1 MSKNNILLNLLIFC
15 FTSTGIAQV
24 LPLDSVKYRI
34 LSQNPELKMFENQAK
49 SFDAMAEGATAWEA
63 PQLGAG
69 FFMTPYQTS
78 YWKPQM
84 MKIEGMN
91 TMMPGMGNFMIQAKQ
106 MIPNPSKLKA
116 NQRYQQAMSS
126 VENENSRATANNMLF
141 QAKTTYYEVQM
152 IDRKLKVLDE
162 AKNTIQTMIQL
173 GERKIA
179 YNQES
184 LASVYKAKSEAA
196 LLEKDK
202 WMMEGERKQKL
213 YMLNGLMNRS
223 KDQPFL
229 TDTLIVIKEYDTAIV
244 DSSTLTTNRSDLLA
258 IDKNIQ
264 VALLKEKAE
273 LAKSR
278 PDFGL
283 EYGHMFAFGEN
294 PNQFTLMGMM
304 SIPIAPWSSKMYKSS
319 AKASRF
325 EVEAMKNKKEAM
337 VTESIGM
344 LYGMKSEL
352 SSAKYQLKLYQ
363 EMILPALQKTYDIAM
378 LAYAN
383 NTGELFMALDARM
396 NLQMAQMQYWDTM
409 SNLLKLQAEYEKQ
422 YQIF

>member
-1 MSKNNILLNLLIFC
+1 MSKKNILLNLVILC
-15 FTSTGIAQV
+15 FTCNGIAQV
-24 LPLDSVKYRI
+24 LPLDSVKNRI
-34 LSQNPELKMFENQAK
+34 LSQNPELKMFLNQAK

-63 PQLGAG
+63 PQIGAG

-106 MIPNPSKLKA
+106 MIPNPGKLKA

-126 VENENSRATANNMLF
+126 VENENSKATANTMLF
-141 QAKTTYYEVQM
+141 QAKTAYYEVQM

-213 YMLNGLMNRS
+213 YMLNGMMNRS
-223 KDQPFL
+223 KDQLFL
-229 TDTLIVIKEYDTAIV
+229 TDTLVAIKEYDTAIV
-244 DSSTLTTNRSDLLA
+244 DSSTLTTNRSDLLV

-304 SIPIAPWSSKMYKSS
+304 SIPIAPWSSKMYRSS

-325 EVEAMKNKKEAM
+325 EVEAMKNQKEAI

-352 SSAKYQLKLYQ
+352 GSAKYQLKLYQ
-363 EMILPALQKTYDIAM
+363 DMILPALQKTYDIAM

>member
-1 MSKNNILLNLLIFC
+1 MSKNNFFFILLMFGFVCN
-15 FTSTGIAQV
+15 GITQV
-24 LPLDSVKYRI
+24 LPLDSVKNRI
-34 LSQNPELKMFENQAK
+34 LSQNPELKMFVNQAR
-49 SFDAMAEGATAWEA
+49 SYDAMAEGATAWEA
-63 PQLGAG
+63 PQLGVG
-69 FFMTPYQTS
+69 FFMTPYQAS

-84 MKIEGMN
+84 MKIDGMN

-106 MIPNPSKLKA
+106 MIPNPYRLKA
-116 NQRYQQAMSS
+116 NQRYQQAISS
-126 VENENSRATANNMLF
+126 VENENSKAMANTILF
-141 QAKTTYYEVQM
+141 QAKTAYCEVQM
-152 IDRKLKVLDE
+152 IDRKLKVLQE
-162 AKNTIQTMIQL
+162 AKTTIQTMIQL

-184 LASVYKAKSEAA
+184 LASVYKAKSQAA

-202 WMMEGERKQKL
+202 WMMEGERKQKI
-213 YMLNGLMNRS
+213 YMLNAMMNRPNN
-223 KDQPFL
+223 QPFA
-229 TDTLIVIKEYDTAIV
+229 TDTLFSIKEYDTAPV
-244 DSSTLTTNRSDLLA
+244 DSSSLTTNRSDLLA
-258 IDKNIQ
+258 MDKNIQ
-264 VALLKEKAE
+264 VALLKQKSE

-278 PDFGL
+278 PEFGL
-283 EYGHMFAFGEN
+283 EYGHMFAFGAN

-319 AKASRF
+319 AKASHF
-325 EVEAMKNKKEAM
+325 EVEAMKNQKEAM
-337 VTESIGM
+337 ITESIGM

-363 EMILPALQKTYDIAM
+363 DMILPALQKTYDIAM

-409 SNLLKLQAEYEKQ
+409 LNLLKLQAEYEKQ
-422 YQIF
+422 YQIL

>member
-1 MSKNNILLNLLIFC
+1 MSKNNILLNLLILC
-15 FTSTGIAQV
+15 FTSSGIAQV
-24 LPLDSVKYRI
+24 LPLDSVKNRI
-34 LSQNPELKMFENQAK
+34 LSQNPELKMFVNQAK
-49 SFDAMAEGATAWEA
+49 SYDAMAEGATAWEA
-63 PQLGAG
+63 PLIGAG
-69 FFMTPYQTS
+69 FFMTPYKSS

-84 MKIEGMN
+84 MKINGMN

-264 VALLKEKAE
+264 VALLKEKTE

-363 EMILPALQKTYDIAM
+363 DMILPALQKTYDIAM

>member
-1 MSKNNILLNLLIFC
+1 MSKNNILLNFLIIC
-15 FTSTGIAQV
+15 NTCTGIAQV
-24 LPLDSVKYRI
+24 FPLDSVKNRI
-34 LSQNPELKMFENQAK
+34 LSQNPELKMFVNQAK
-49 SFDAMAEGATAWEA
+49 SYDAMAEGATAWEA

-106 MIPNPSKLKA
+106 MIPNSGKLKA

-126 VENENSRATANNMLF
+126 VENESSRATANNMLF

-152 IDRKLKVLDE
+152 IDRKLKVLEE
-162 AKNTIQTMIQL
+162 ARNTLQTMIQL

-213 YMLNGLMNRS
+213 YMLNGMMNRS

-229 TDTLIVIKEYDTAIV
+229 TDTLIVIKEYDTAKV
-244 DSSTLTTNRSDLLA
+244 DSSTLTTNRSDLLV

-325 EVEAMKNKKEAM
+325 EVEAMKNQKEAI

-363 EMILPALQKTYDIAM
+363 DMILPALQKTYDIAM

-396 NLQMAQMQYWDTM
+396 NLQMAQMQYWNTM